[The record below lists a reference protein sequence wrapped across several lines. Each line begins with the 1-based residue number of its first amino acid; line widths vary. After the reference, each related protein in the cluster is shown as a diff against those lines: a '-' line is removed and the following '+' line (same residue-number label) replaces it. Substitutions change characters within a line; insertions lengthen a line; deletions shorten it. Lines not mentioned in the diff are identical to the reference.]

1 MSLSTVLAKALFD
14 NAAESPEELAFRK
27 GDILMV
33 LDQEQDGG
41 PGWWLCSLH
50 GRQGIA
56 PANRLRLLQNAQNP
70 ATSAGTDPRRAPS
83 VDSVHLSTSQQ
94 GRVNGLSTED
104 PDGVY
109 LSPPSLAEGVYQ
121 SPGAALAPA
130 RSGELRHS
138 DGGRPRSHSSSG
150 TRPRPDWGDVGVAA
164 RPRSPSLRGWGGES
178 GTLCQTPTSPAPMAA
193 QHRSQGALASD
204 SVYLTPSAVPRSAA
218 ETSGEAR
225 YLSPRDAGAGNSD
238 GCYLVPRPA
247 VAALTSENLYQT
259 PTSGAPVA
267 GQCVS
272 GMTSRLTD
280 GIAPKSSPSSSISPS
295 QSKTGQDAPGM
306 YQTPTPPGGA
316 ISRTPQSDR
325 KHPAGTVGVSGA
337 SKPGQNLKQTPT
349 SARGSQKCT
358 TSTPPVGRGK
368 LAQGGLRES
377 PLLAR
382 AGKSGVP
389 GSPNFG
395 RKPLPPAPPVRSVTR
410 KDLPQ
415 SNSVPITNPVLQA
428 NPVPP
433 QTNMLEEERQGSKN
447 GHMQADEM
455 KKNSETVTK
464 RESASSQDEK
474 LSEEVYDTPP
484 TNRWQHPIPA
494 VPSEEDDGIYNT
506 PRAVPLHTDQGS
518 EIYDFPTLAL
528 NSSSDHQQ
536 QTYNIPGS
544 AAVAGDAEDED
555 VYSVPSLP
563 GLPLEASEMP
573 GLTAET
579 AGNGRTYSISSPRK
593 QDLTSEDVSEPDGGI
608 YDMPALTLEIP
619 TRRLSVSST
628 GSGDIQ
634 WKASLSALVQSALT
648 SASVTTT
655 PSRDLASALAE
666 ILSVWKAGHVGDV
679 PPVLQQ
685 AWSRLSDLLPA
696 LSVCSTAPPADG
708 LLTMVRCAL
717 EDTVSLLQ
725 SQARPRLPSQESLSR
740 RPLPALPVAEVKPIL
755 GDMGSRKGS
764 WIQERPLPPP
774 PTAAFPLPLAPVSLA
789 PTVGRMED
797 EEQGNEYAGIG
808 LTPTP
813 LPSYP
818 GKPEPPPDTRTE
830 HSSSQLITT
839 TDNKLRPSPPVSL
852 SLEDSELL
860 SFYSSQSL
868 SHLSCLADAIDSLF
882 TSVQGNQPPRVFV
895 SRGKSLIVTAHKLVF
910 IGDTLARLLS
920 SSDLRAKVTTSSG
933 RLCQALKAVVVAT
946 KGAAQN
952 YPSVPATQEMV
963 DRVADLSQHAA
974 GFSGLLQRLAEIS

>member
-56 PANRLRLLQNAQNP
+56 PANRLRLLQSAQAP
-70 ATSAGTDPRRAPS
+70 ASSAGTDTRRAPS

-94 GRVNGLSTED
+94 GRVNGLVTED
-104 PDGVY
+104 SDGVY

-121 SPGAALAPA
+121 SPGAAPAPV
-130 RSGELRHS
+130 RSGELRHP

-150 TRPRPDWGDVGVAA
+150 TRPRPDWGDVAA
-164 RPRSPSLRGWGGES
+164 AGRPRSPSLRGRGGES
-178 GTLCQTPTSPAPMAA
+178 GTLYQTPTSPAPLAA
-193 QHRSQGALASD
+193 QQRSQGALASD

-218 ETSGEAR
+218 ETAGEAR
-225 YLSPRDAGAGNSD
+225 YLNPRDTGAGNSD

-259 PTSGAPVA
+259 PTSGATQVA
-267 GQCVS
+267 GQCVP

-280 GIAPKSSPSSSISPS
+280 GIASSSMSPS
-295 QSKTGQDAPGM
+295 QSKTGQETPGM
-306 YQTPTPPGGA
+306 YQTPTTPGGA

-325 KHPAGTVGVSGA
+325 KHPAGTPGVSGA
-337 SKPGQNLKQTPT
+337 STPNQNLKQTPP
-349 SARGSQKCT
+349 SARGSQKGAI
-358 TSTPPVGRGK
+358 STPPVGRGK
-368 LAQGGLRES
+368 LRES

-382 AGKSGVP
+382 AGKSSVP

-395 RKPLPPAPPVRSVTR
+395 RKPPPPAPPVRSVTR

-415 SNSVPITNPVLQA
+415 SNLVPNKPVLQA

-433 QTNMLEEERQGSKN
+433 QTNVLEEKRQGIKN
-447 GHMQADEM
+447 GADEM
-455 KKNSETVTK
+455 KKNSETATK
-464 RESASSQDEK
+464 RESAGSQDEK
-474 LSEEVYDTPP
+474 ICEEVYDTPP
-484 TNRWQHPIPA
+484 TNRWQHSIPA

-506 PRAVPLHTDQGS
+506 PRAVPLHTEQS
-518 EIYDFPTLAL
+518 LEIYDVPTLAL

-544 AAVAGDAEDED
+544 AAAAGDAEDED

-563 GLPLEASEMP
+563 GLPLEASEMS

-579 AGNGRTYSISSPRK
+579 SGSGRTYSISSPRK
-593 QDLTSEDVSEPDGGI
+593 QDLTSEDVLEPDGGI

-666 ILSVWKAGHVGDV
+666 ILSVWKAGHVGDI

-696 LSVCSTAPPADG
+696 LSVCGTSPPADG

-717 EDTVSLLQ
+717 EDSVSLLQ

-740 RPLPALPVAEVKPIL
+740 RPLPALPVAEVKPIA

-774 PTAAFPLPLAPVSLA
+774 PPAAFPLPPVPVSLA
-789 PTVGRMED
+789 PAMGRTED

-818 GKPEPPPDTRTE
+818 GKPEPPPDSHTE

-839 TDNKLRPSPPVSL
+839 ADNKLSPSPPVSM

>member
-1 MSLSTVLAKALFD
+1 MLAKALFD

-56 PANRLRLLQNAQNP
+56 PANRLRLLRTAQTP

-121 SPGAALAPA
+121 SPGAAPAPA

-164 RPRSPSLRGWGGES
+164 RPRSPSLRGRDGEP
-178 GTLCQTPTSPAPMAA
+178 GTLYQTPTSPVPMAA

-218 ETSGEAR
+218 ETAGEAR

-325 KHPAGTVGVSGA
+325 KHPAGTVGVSVA
-337 SKPGQNLKQTPT
+337 STPGQNLKQTPP
-349 SARGSQKCT
+349 SARRSQKGT

-389 GSPNFG
+389 GSPNFAC
-395 RKPLPPAPPVRSVTR
+395 KPPPPAPPVRSVTR

-415 SNSVPITNPVLQA
+415 SNSVPITKPVLQA
-428 NPVPP
+428 NPVPS

-447 GHMQADEM
+447 GYMQADEM

-464 RESASSQDEK
+464 RESTSSQDEK
-474 LSEEVYDTPP
+474 LSEEV
-484 TNRWQHPIPA
+484 R
-494 VPSEEDDGIYNT
+494 
-506 PRAVPLHTDQGS
+506 
-518 EIYDFPTLAL
+518 
-528 NSSSDHQQ
+528 
-536 QTYNIPGS
+536 
-544 AAVAGDAEDED
+544 
-555 VYSVPSLP
+555 
-563 GLPLEASEMP
+563 
-573 GLTAET
+573 
-579 AGNGRTYSISSPRK
+579 
-593 QDLTSEDVSEPDGGI
+593 
-608 YDMPALTLEIP
+608 
-619 TRRLSVSST
+619 
-628 GSGDIQ
+628 
-634 WKASLSALVQSALT
+634 
-648 SASVTTT
+648 
-655 PSRDLASALAE
+655 
-666 ILSVWKAGHVGDV
+666 
-679 PPVLQQ
+679 
-685 AWSRLSDLLPA
+685 
-696 LSVCSTAPPADG
+696 
-708 LLTMVRCAL
+708 
-717 EDTVSLLQ
+717 
-725 SQARPRLPSQESLSR
+725 
-740 RPLPALPVAEVKPIL
+740 
-755 GDMGSRKGS
+755 
-764 WIQERPLPPP
+764 
-774 PTAAFPLPLAPVSLA
+774 
-789 PTVGRMED
+789 
-797 EEQGNEYAGIG
+797 
-808 LTPTP
+808 
-813 LPSYP
+813 
-818 GKPEPPPDTRTE
+818 
-830 HSSSQLITT
+830 
-839 TDNKLRPSPPVSL
+839 
-852 SLEDSELL
+852 
-860 SFYSSQSL
+860 
-868 SHLSCLADAIDSLF
+868 
-882 TSVQGNQPPRVFV
+882 
-895 SRGKSLIVTAHKLVF
+895 
-910 IGDTLARLLS
+910 
-920 SSDLRAKVTTSSG
+920 
-933 RLCQALKAVVVAT
+933 
-946 KGAAQN
+946 
-952 YPSVPATQEMV
+952 
-963 DRVADLSQHAA
+963 
-974 GFSGLLQRLAEIS
+974 

>member
-56 PANRLRLLQNAQNP
+56 PANRLRLLQTAQTP

-121 SPGAALAPA
+121 SPGAAPAPA

-178 GTLCQTPTSPAPMAA
+178 GTLYQTPTSPAPMAA

-267 GQCVS
+267 GPCVS

-316 ISRTPQSDR
+316 ISRTPQSDH

-337 SKPGQNLKQTPT
+337 STPGQNLKQTPP
-349 SARGSQKCT
+349 SARGSQKGT

-382 AGKSGVP
+382 VGKSGVP

-410 KDLPQ
+410 KDFPQ

-447 GHMQADEM
+447 GHMQVDEM

-484 TNRWQHPIPA
+484 TSRWQHPIPA

-518 EIYDFPTLAL
+518 EIYDIPTLAL

-696 LSVCSTAPPADG
+696 LSVCGTAPTADG

-717 EDTVSLLQ
+717 EDSVSLLQ

-740 RPLPALPVAEVKPIL
+740 RPLPALPVAEVKPIV

-774 PTAAFPLPLAPVSLA
+774 PTAAFPLPPAPVSLA

-818 GKPEPPPDTRTE
+818 GKPEPPPDTHTE

-839 TDNKLRPSPPVSL
+839 TDNKLSPSPPVSL